1 MLFSNRLILLVL
13 LLPALVLLGFLAI
26 WPICQ
31 LVAMAFLTGSSG
43 ISHARFVGLENFSY
57 LFTDFLFWIS
67 IKNTILYSAA
77 STSAEAALG
86 LIIALLFNRQFLG
99 RSLAIPIIILPF
111 VLSTMVVASIWR
123 AWFNYDFGFLN
134 NVFAAVGL
142 PRFAWLSSTS
152 LALPSVIIMDVWQST
167 AIAFLII
174 LAGLQSIPKDVIEA
188 SRVDGAS
195 GWMTFRTIILPL
207 LRNYIALVLL
217 LRTIDTFKIFD
228 KIFVTTQGGPGVST
242 EVLSLYVY
250 RQAFRFSD
258 EGLASSSAIVML
270 LIGMAFAAFYWLLLL
285 RHRIVR

>member
-86 LIIALLFNRQFLG
+86 LIIALLFNRRFLG

-111 VLSTMVVASIWR
+111 CTFNHGSCLNLEGVV
-123 AWFNYDFGFLN
+123 
-134 NVFAAVGL
+134 
-142 PRFAWLSSTS
+142 
-152 LALPSVIIMDVWQST
+152 
-167 AIAFLII
+167 
-174 LAGLQSIPKDVIEA
+174 
-188 SRVDGAS
+188 
-195 GWMTFRTIILPL
+195 
-207 LRNYIALVLL
+207 
-217 LRTIDTFKIFD
+217 
-228 KIFVTTQGGPGVST
+228 
-242 EVLSLYVY
+242 
-250 RQAFRFSD
+250 
-258 EGLASSSAIVML
+258 
-270 LIGMAFAAFYWLLLL
+270 
-285 RHRIVR
+285 